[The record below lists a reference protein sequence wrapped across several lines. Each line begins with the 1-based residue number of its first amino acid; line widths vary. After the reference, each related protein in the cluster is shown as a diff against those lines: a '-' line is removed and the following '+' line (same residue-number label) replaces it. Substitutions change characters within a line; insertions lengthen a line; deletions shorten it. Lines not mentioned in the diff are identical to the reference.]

1 MAKDLV
7 KLTGLWEDT
16 DRNGH
21 QYFSGKIN
29 AISKV
34 LIMPNTFKKKDS
46 EPDYFL
52 YLAPVERQAKP
63 APTPVRRKEEDY
75 ENKDLQKRIDDFI
88 KE

>member
-34 LIMPNTFKKKDS
+34 LVMPNTFKKKDS
-46 EPDYFL
+46 DPDYFL
-52 YLAPVERQAKP
+52 YLAPVEK
-63 APTPVRRKEEDY
+63 KEDY
-75 ENKDLQKRIDDFI
+75 EKKGVIDRA
-88 KE
+88 KKMNS

>member
-29 AISKV
+29 AISKFLV
-34 LIMPNTFKKKDS
+34 MPNTFKNFWLCLTPLKK
-46 EPDYFL
+46 
-52 YLAPVERQAKP
+52 RTQT
-63 APTPVRRKEEDY
+63 PT
-75 ENKDLQKRIDDFI
+75 IFCM
-88 KE
+88 

>member
-21 QYFSGKIN
+21 QYLSGKIN

-34 LIMPNTFKKKDS
+34 LVMPNTFKKSNS

-52 YLAPVERQAKP
+52 YLAPVEKKRSN
-63 APTPVRRKEEDY
+63 EDY
-75 ENKDLQKRIDDFI
+75 ENKGANERAK
-88 KE
+88 KMNK